1 MEKYVKQCN
10 FDDIL
15 CWVDASKLAKHVFKK
30 KAQLFFQVM
39 RKMMA
44 ECIYKTFIGRTKI
57 L

>member
-1 MEKYVKQCN
+1 MEKYLKQCN
-10 FDDIL
+10 LDDIL

-39 RKMMA
+39 RKIMA
-44 ECIYKTFIGRTKI
+44 KSIYKTFIGRTKI

>member
-1 MEKYVKQCN
+1 MEKYLKQCN
-10 FDDIL
+10 LDDIL

-39 RKMMA
+39 RKIMA
-44 ECIYKTFIGRTKI
+44 ESIYKAFIGHTKI